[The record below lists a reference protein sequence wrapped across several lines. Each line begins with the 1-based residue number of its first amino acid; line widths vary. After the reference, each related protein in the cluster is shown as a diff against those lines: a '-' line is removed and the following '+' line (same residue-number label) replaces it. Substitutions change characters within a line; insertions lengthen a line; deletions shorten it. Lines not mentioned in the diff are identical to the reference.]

1 MIFQILI
8 QNKMAIAVLF
18 FKKILKN
25 LLTFC
30 GDYIIFIVATIKGG
44 ENMSPRTGRPKMEN
58 AKDTMFR
65 VRLDDKTIEDLD
77 FCAKSLDTT
86 KSEIVRK
93 GIKLVKSEIEA
104 NKFTKIP

>member
-30 GDYIIFIVATIKGG
+30 GDSIIFIVATIKGVKICHR
-44 ENMSPRTGRPKMEN
+44 E
-58 AKDTMFR
+58 
-65 VRLDDKTIEDLD
+65 LDDLKW
-77 FCAKSLDTT
+77 KMQ
-86 KSEIVRK
+86 
-93 GIKLVKSEIEA
+93 
-104 NKFTKIP
+104 KIQCFGLG